1 MGNFTRELDGTLQG
15 VAASVRA
22 EAGEHLAGAE
32 GRRTVQKCCF
42 SLSVE
47 ISHVF
52 YQKKKKKI
60 TEYRK
65 TKRTASAL
73 QPAHPSTR
81 GPRRVSPGLGTPM
94 GRPSGPCP
102 GKGAAFGKPSS
113 RAGVEVNNSREK
125 DHFPRFN
132 TFLLFL

>member
-52 YQKKKKKI
+52 YQKKKKSQN
-60 TEYRK
+60 TEK
-65 TKRTASAL
+65 PKEPHL
-73 QPAHPSTR
+73 
-81 GPRRVSPGLGTPM
+81 
-94 GRPSGPCP
+94 
-102 GKGAAFGKPSS
+102 PSS
-113 RAGVEVNNSREK
+113 RPTRPHGVLGEGHRDSGPPWDGPVALAQGRGLRLGSPPAELVLK
-125 DHFPRFN
+125 
-132 TFLLFL
+132 

>member
-22 EAGEHLAGAE
+22 EAGEHLAGTE

-52 YQKKKKKI
+52 YQKKKKKNHRI
-60 TEYRK
+60 QKNQKNRICPPAGPPVHTGSSASVTGTRDPHG
-65 TKRTASAL
+65 TAQWPL
-73 QPAHPSTR
+73 PR
-81 GPRRVSPGLGTPM
+81 EGGCRRVTPLRLGSPPAELVL
-94 GRPSGPCP
+94 
-102 GKGAAFGKPSS
+102 K
-113 RAGVEVNNSREK
+113 
-125 DHFPRFN
+125 
-132 TFLLFL
+132 

>member
-52 YQKKKKKI
+52 YQKKKKI

-65 TKRTASAL
+65 TKRTAFAF

-81 GPRRVSPGLGTPM
+81 GPRRGSPGLGTPM

>member
-52 YQKKKKKI
+52 YQKKKKKKSQN
-60 TEYRK
+60 TEK
-65 TKRTASAL
+65 PKEPHL
-73 QPAHPSTR
+73 
-81 GPRRVSPGLGTPM
+81 
-94 GRPSGPCP
+94 
-102 GKGAAFGKPSS
+102 PSS
-113 RAGVEVNNSREK
+113 RPTRPHEVLGECHRDSGPPWDGPVALAQGRELQESHPLRLGSPPAELVLK
-125 DHFPRFN
+125 
-132 TFLLFL
+132 